1 MHQIYYLATDGRCR
15 IKVRSSRM
23 IEVIGKM
30 KEYLQMEPVLVI
42 RHADRIG
49 SNPYNLHLLQ

>member
-1 MHQIYYLATDGRCR
+1 MHQIYYFAAAGRCR
-15 IKVRSSRM
+15 IKVRSSWM

-49 SNPYNLHLLQ
+49 SNPYNLQLLQ